1 MQRRSDTAPG
11 TPMIAILR
19 HTAFRHLFTAQ
30 VVALIGTG
38 LATVALALLA
48 YDLAG
53 ARAGAVL
60 GTALAIKMVVYV
72 VLAPVSGAVVP
83 GRLRKKVLV
92 ALDLVRAG
100 VALALPFVTE
110 IWQVYLLIALL
121 QSASAGF
128 TPLFQSVIP
137 EILPHERDYTRALS
151 LSRLAY
157 DLETLLSPML
167 AAALL
172 TVISFHDLFIG
183 TSVGFVLSALL
194 VMGATFPAATTA
206 AAGRPFERAMRGMR
220 IYLQTPRLRGLL
232 ATNLVAAAGGAM
244 VFVNTVVIVRS
255 ALGGADREVAWALAA
270 FGSGSML
277 VALAI
282 PRLLDRWPDRRLML
296 AAAGIMVSALAA
308 GSVAWQQGGVV
319 TLPLLLVLWG
329 IMGMAY
335 AGLVTPGGRL
345 LRRSASAEDLPFLF
359 AAQFSLSHVCW
370 LLAYPL
376 AGWLGSRHGQGSA
389 LIALTL
395 LAIIG
400 LIAMLAA
407 WPANDAGE
415 VRHRHDDLPS
425 GHPHWQEHGGQAD
438 GAHSHVLYIDELH
451 QRWPG

>member
-1 MQRRSDTAPG
+1 
-11 TPMIAILR
+11 MISILR
-19 HTAFRHLFTAQ
+19 HTTFRRLFAAQ
-30 VVALIGTG
+30 VIALIGTG

-53 ARAGAVL
+53 AHAGEVL

-72 VLAPVSGAVVP
+72 VLAPVSGALVP
-83 GRLRKKVLV
+83 PHMRKKVLI

-137 EILPHERDYTRALS
+137 EILPEERDYTRALS

-157 DLETLLSPML
+157 DLESLLSPML

-172 TVISFHDLFIG
+172 TIINFHSLFMG

-194 VMGATFPAATTA
+194 VMGAAFPMAKAV
-206 AAGRPFERAMRGMR
+206 AAGRPFDRAIRGMR
-220 IYLQTPRLRGLL
+220 IYLRTPRLRGLL
-232 ATNLVAAAGGAM
+232 AVNLIAAAGGAL

-255 ALGGADREVAWALAA
+255 VLGGGDREVAWALAA
-270 FGSGSML
+270 FGAGSML
-277 VALAI
+277 IALTL
-282 PRLLDRWPDRRLML
+282 PKLLDHWPDRRVML
-296 AAAGIMVSALAA
+296 TAAGVMVSALVA
-308 GSVAWQQGGVV
+308 GSVAWQMQAG
-319 TLPLLLVLWG
+319 TLPFPVLLTLWVV
-329 IMGMAY
+329 MGMAY

-345 LRRSASAEDLPFLF
+345 LRRSAKPEDLPFLF

-376 AGWLGSRHGQGSA
+376 AGWMGSRLGLGMA
-389 LIALTL
+389 MIALTV
-395 LAIIG
+395 LAIVG
-400 LIAMLAA
+400 LIAMLAT
-407 WPANDAGE
+407 WPTHDVAE
-415 VRHRHDDLPS
+415 LEHRHDDLPAS
-425 GHPHWQEHGGQAD
+425 HPHWQEHGGHAD
-438 GAHSHVLYIDELH
+438 GAHAHVIYIDQLH
-451 QRWPG
+451 RRWPG